1 MSPDIRIIGIIF
13 QWLDIDMIRF
23 HVTWPV
29 HADACIAKAFQT
41 RETED
46 LEATVL
52 GHSILKKSKELVSL
66 HNFLVTQG
74 QAGSAQDSHFTGAV
88 YWDLTVIFIIFEIRV
103 CHELSLSEA

>member
-13 QWLDIDMIRF
+13 QWLDIDMMRF
-23 HVTWPV
+23 YVTRPV

-52 GHSILKKSKELVSL
+52 GHSILKKAKELVSL

-74 QAGSAQDSHFTGAV
+74 QAGSAQDSHFRGGGVLGSDRYFLLFSKFMYATNV
-88 YWDLTVIFIIFEIRV
+88 LTV
-103 CHELSLSEA
+103 

>member
-52 GHSILKKSKELVSL
+52 GHSVLKKAKEFLSL

-88 YWDLTVIFIIFEIRV
+88 YWDLTDIFYYFRDSSV
-103 CHELSLSEA
+103 PRMF